1 MKTTVT
7 ILTAIVLM
15 LATLG
20 LVMLASASPVQS
32 GSFLQDPFVKRQGL
46 SVLLGLAALALASR
60 VDYRQWKRFAL
71 PIALFSM
78 VLLVLVLVPGVGLNI
93 KGSRRWL
100 PLGPINMQPSEL
112 TKLALILLM
121 AWWMSRVQRK
131 AAQLLHGL
139 FWPLVLMGALTILV
153 FVEPDFGTSILLAS
167 VAFAMMFVGGSR
179 VGLLMVTGAI
189 GLSLFSVLV
198 MMDAER
204 MRRIIAFLNPE
215 KYAKDEAFQLL
226 NAIYAFVVGGPLGV
240 GLGGSLQKHHYLPE
254 AHTDFIFAIIG
265 EEMGLVAS
273 LGVLL
278 LFITFFVCGLRI
290 SLRAPDS
297 FGRLVAFG
305 ITTMVALQAALNM
318 GVVTGV
324 LPTKGLPLP
333 LISYG
338 GTSMV
343 VTLAMV
349 GILANIGW
357 QSGPGEKGRELPVIR
372 DQVRRL

>member
-7 ILTAIVLM
+7 LLTAIVIS
-15 LATLG
+15 LALLG
-20 LVMLASASPVQS
+20 LLMLASASPVQS
-32 GSFLQDPFVKRQGL
+32 SSFINDPYVKRQAGSFLV
-46 SVLLGLAALALASR
+46 GLAAFLVVSRIDYRMWKKFAIPLAL
-60 VDYRQWKRFAL
+60 V
-71 PIALFSM
+71 SM
-78 VLLVLVLVPGVGLNI
+78 VLLLLVLVPGVGLNV

-100 PLGPINMQPSEL
+100 PLGPINMQPSEI

-121 AWWMSRVQRK
+121 GWWMSRVQRK
-131 AAQLLHGL
+131 ASKFFHGL
-139 FWPLVLMGALTILV
+139 LLPLVLMGTLTVLV

-167 VAFAMMFVGGSR
+167 VAFIMMFIGGSR
-179 VGLLMVTGAI
+179 IGLLLVTGAL
-189 GLSLFSVLV
+189 GLSGFSVLV

-226 NAIYAFVVGGPLGV
+226 NAIYAFVVGGATGV

-254 AHTDFIFAIIG
+254 AHTDFIFAIVG
-265 EEMGLVAS
+265 EEMGLIAS
-273 LGVLL
+273 LSVLV
-278 LFITFFVCGLRI
+278 LFIVFFVCGLRI

-338 GTSMV
+338 GTS
-343 VTLAMV
+343 LAITFVMIGLLV
-349 GILANIGW
+349 NIGL
-357 QSGPGEKGRELPVIR
+357 QAGAEKEDALPVIR
-372 DQVRRL
+372 DQARRI